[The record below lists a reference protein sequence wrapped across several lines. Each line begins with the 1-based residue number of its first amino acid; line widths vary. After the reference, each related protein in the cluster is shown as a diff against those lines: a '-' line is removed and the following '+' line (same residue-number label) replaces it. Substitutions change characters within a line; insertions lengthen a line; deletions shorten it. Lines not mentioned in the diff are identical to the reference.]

1 MKYRQWLSRV
11 CKHTEEL
18 LDCTATIEWN
28 DDVIL
33 MFKPFGTMVWFM
45 TFEDSWLRNIY
56 NLDPTTPRATAY
68 NMTIMTEREWSQGIR
83 RKDTRN
89 D

>member
-18 LDCTATIEWN
+18 LDCTATIEWGG
-28 DDVIL
+28 DVIL
-33 MFKPFGTMVWFM
+33 TFKPFGTMVWFM

-68 NMTIMTEREWSQGIR
+68 NMTIMTEREWRQIIR
-83 RKDTRN
+83 RKDACN